1 MHKEE
6 FDPQELLKSSEVF
19 QLLPPETFRTLLN
32 ASRIERYEHRTL
44 LVRQG
49 QRQEH
54 LRYIVNG
61 HIHLTMST
69 ADGKSTGL
77 PIYSGGWATWAGCF
91 SEKTM
96 ALEAWSSKSAV
107 FVAFPCRLV
116 RAEVTKY
123 PEALVRV
130 IEHII
135 DTNRFLLTWVLNE
148 RVHSPEKRLAF
159 MLMAL
164 LRTTLERREQ
174 AVITQ
179 EEIGRLGFGSRQRV
193 ARLLRSLELQGLIEM
208 RYGGV
213 KVASWET
220 LKAFISKKD
229 RDDVMLS

>member
-1 MHKEE
+1 MSKEE
-6 FDPQELLKSSEVF
+6 FDPAQLLKNNEVF
-19 QLLPPETFRTLLN
+19 QLLPPEAFRTLLN

-44 LVRQG
+44 LVREG

-91 SEKTM
+91 SDRTM
-96 ALEAWSSKSAV
+96 AIEAWSSKSAV
-107 FVAFPCRLV
+107 FLAFPCRLV
-116 RAEVTKY
+116 RTEIMKY
-123 PEALVRV
+123 PEALAKV

-135 DTNRFLLTWVLNE
+135 EANRFLLAWVLNE

-159 MLMAL
+159 MLLAL
-164 LRTTLERREQ
+164 LRSTLERREQ

-220 LKAFISKKD
+220 LRTFVSQKDSGDVLIS
-229 RDDVMLS
+229 